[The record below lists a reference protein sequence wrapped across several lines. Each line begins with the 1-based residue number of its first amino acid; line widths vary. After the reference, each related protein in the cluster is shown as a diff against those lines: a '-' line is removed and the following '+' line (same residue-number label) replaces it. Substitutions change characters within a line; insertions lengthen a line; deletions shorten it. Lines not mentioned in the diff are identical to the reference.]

1 MKTKRLIFGI
11 FVFVLLI
18 ILLALG
24 INRYW
29 NRYKLVHSPLYP
41 KMQGT
46 YELISDLS
54 SIDRSY
60 EIHRLWGYMQIY
72 QNKIHLPSLEN
83 LDVQYNT
90 DLGLILG
97 DVFPDKD
104 IWKVISNNPDSIYID
119 APSHPLHGKYQV
131 TFKMCPSGSL
141 GYTTEYFMYLDN
153 DSTHLCLLRIE

>member
-1 MKTKRLIFGI
+1 MSKKQVFNIV
-11 FVFVLLI
+11 VFVLVA
-18 ILLALG
+18 ILLVLG

-46 YELISDLS
+46 YELVSDLS

-60 EIHRLWGYMQIY
+60 EINRLWGYMQIY
-72 QNKIHLPSLEN
+72 QNRIHLPSLEE
-83 LDVQYNT
+83 LDFQYNT
-90 DLGLILG
+90 DLNMVLG

-131 TFKMCPSGSL
+131 TFKECASGSL
-141 GYTTEYFMYLDN
+141 GYTTTHFMCLDN
-153 DSTHLCLLRIE
+153 DSTHLCLLRIQ